1 MAFEKDTITACA
13 TPPGVSALALIR
25 LSGPQAPTITQK
37 LTGQTL
43 VPRNPLPLRLQLE
56 NQDLDETV
64 VTFWPNPKSYT
75 GEDLVEISCHGN
87 PLIVETLLQ
96 TICKLGARMARP
108 GEFTERAFLHGRIDL
123 TRAEAVLD
131 VLHARTERALLAAQR
146 ALAGK
151 LSDRLMADR
160 ERLLNLLA
168 RIEAWI
174 DFPDEDI
181 QPEVG
186 DGFRSEV
193 STLLKSSAQLLST
206 APLGQRLRSGYR
218 LVLAGPPNVGKSSLL
233 NTLLG
238 NNRAIVSPI
247 PGTTRDTV
255 EESIVIA
262 GFPVRLIDT
271 AGLRPSADP
280 VELEGMDRTRTAM
293 DSADL
298 VLALIDRTQLMDP
311 CQKEWERL
319 GNKVLKVLTKADLSQ
334 VSKEDGLLVSSQT
347 GAGLDELRKTITHRL
362 TGNVTAPGSD
372 EIAINARHED
382 ALRRA
387 SESFAA
393 ALSSLNTKAAPE
405 LVASDLRQAL
415 QALESILGVGTSE
428 DVLDRLFAQFCIGK

>member
-13 TPPGVSALALIR
+13 TPPGVSALAIIR
-25 LSGPQAPTITQK
+25 LSGPHALAIAQK
-37 LTGQTL
+37 LGDRNL
-43 VPRNPLPLRLQLE
+43 PPRKPLAVRLQLQK
-56 NQDLDETV
+56 QDLDEAV

-96 TICKLGARMARP
+96 TLCKLGARMARP
-108 GEFTERAFLHGRIDL
+108 GEFTERAFLSGRIDL

-131 VLHARTERALLAAQR
+131 VLHARSERALLAAQR

-151 LSDRLMADR
+151 LSNHLMADR

-186 DGFRSEV
+186 DGFQSEV
-193 STLLKSSAQLLST
+193 SALLKSSAQLLST
-206 APLGQRLRSGYR
+206 APLGHRLRSGYR

-238 NNRAIVSPI
+238 NNRAIVSST

-255 EESIVIA
+255 EESIVLA

-271 AGLRPSADP
+271 AGLRPSTDP
-280 VELEGMDRTRTAM
+280 VELEGMARTRTAM
-293 DSADL
+293 VSADL
-298 VLALIDRTQLMDP
+298 VLALIDRTQLVDP
-311 CQKEWERL
+311 CRQEWERL
-319 GNKVLKVLTKADLSQ
+319 GNKVLKVLTKGDLPQ

-347 GAGLDELRKTITHRL
+347 GTGLDELRRTITHRL
-362 TGNVTAPGSD
+362 TENVTASGSD

-387 SESFAA
+387 SEALAA
-393 ALSSLNTKAAPE
+393 ALSSLNAKAAPE
-405 LVASDLRQAL
+405 LVASDLHQAL

>member
-13 TPPGVSALALIR
+13 TPPGVSALAIIR
-25 LSGPQAPTITQK
+25 LSGPHALAIAQK
-37 LTGQTL
+37 LGDRDL
-43 VPRNPLPLRLQLE
+43 PPRKPLAVRLQLQK
-56 NQDLDETV
+56 QDLDEAV

-96 TICKLGARMARP
+96 TLCKLGARMARP
-108 GEFTERAFLHGRIDL
+108 GEFTERAFLSGRIDL

-131 VLHARTERALLAAQR
+131 VLHARSERALLAAQR

-151 LSDRLMADR
+151 LSNHLMADR

-186 DGFRSEV
+186 DGFQSEV
-193 STLLKSSAQLLST
+193 SALLKSSAQLLST
-206 APLGQRLRSGYR
+206 APLGHRLRSGYR

-238 NNRAIVSPI
+238 NNRAIVSST

-255 EESIVIA
+255 EESIVLA

-271 AGLRPSADP
+271 AGLRPSTDP
-280 VELEGMDRTRTAM
+280 VELEGMARTRTAM
-293 DSADL
+293 VSADL
-298 VLALIDRTQLMDP
+298 VLALIDRTQLVDP
-311 CQKEWERL
+311 CRQEWERL
-319 GNKVLKVLTKADLSQ
+319 GNKVLKVLTKGDLPQ

-347 GAGLDELRKTITHRL
+347 GTGLDELRRTITHRL
-362 TGNVTAPGSD
+362 TENVTAPGSD

-387 SESFAA
+387 SEALAA
-393 ALSSLNTKAAPE
+393 ALSSLNAKAVPE

>member
-1 MAFEKDTITACA
+1 VAFEKDTITACA
-13 TPPGVSALALIR
+13 TPPGVSALAIIR
-25 LSGPQAPTITQK
+25 LSGPHALAIAQK
-37 LTGQTL
+37 LGDRDL
-43 VPRNPLPLRLQLE
+43 PPRKPLAVRLQLQK
-56 NQDLDETV
+56 QDLDEAV

-96 TICKLGARMARP
+96 TLCKLGARMARP
-108 GEFTERAFLHGRIDL
+108 GEFTERAFLSGRIDL

-131 VLHARTERALLAAQR
+131 VLHARSERALLAAQR

-151 LSDRLMADR
+151 LSNHLMADR

-186 DGFRSEV
+186 DGFQSEV
-193 STLLKSSAQLLST
+193 SALLKSSAQLLST
-206 APLGQRLRSGYR
+206 APLGHRLRSGYR

-238 NNRAIVSPI
+238 NNRAIVSST

-255 EESIVIA
+255 EESIVLA

-271 AGLRPSADP
+271 AGLRPSTDP
-280 VELEGMDRTRTAM
+280 VELEGMARTRTAM
-293 DSADL
+293 VSADL
-298 VLALIDRTQLMDP
+298 VLALIDRTQLVDP
-311 CQKEWERL
+311 CRQEWERL
-319 GNKVLKVLTKADLSQ
+319 GNKVLKVLTKGDLPQ

-347 GAGLDELRKTITHRL
+347 GTGLDELRRTITHRL
-362 TGNVTAPGSD
+362 TENVTAPGSD

-387 SESFAA
+387 SEALAA
-393 ALSSLNTKAAPE
+393 ALSSLNAKAAPE

>member
-25 LSGPQAPTITQK
+25 LSGPQALAIAEK
-37 LTGQTL
+37 LTGQAIA
-43 VPRNPLPLRLQLE
+43 PRNPLPLRLQFE

-75 GEDLVEISCHGN
+75 GEDLLEISCHGN

-96 TICKLGARMARP
+96 AICKLGARIARP

-151 LSDRLMADR
+151 LSEHLMSDR

-193 STLLKSSAQLLST
+193 STLLKSSTQLLST
-206 APLGQRLRSGYR
+206 APLGHRLRSGYR

-233 NTLLG
+233 NSLLG
-238 NNRAIVSPI
+238 NNRAIVSST

-255 EESIVIA
+255 EESIVLA

-271 AGLRPSADP
+271 AGLRPSTDP
-280 VELEGMDRTRTAM
+280 VELEGMARTRTAM

-298 VLALIDRTQLMDP
+298 VLALIDRTQLVDP
-311 CQKEWERL
+311 CRNEWERL
-319 GNKVLKVLTKADLSQ
+319 GNKVLKVLTKADLSE

-347 GAGLDELRKTITHRL
+347 GAGLDELRKAITHRL
-362 TGNVTAPGSD
+362 TGNATVPGSD

-387 SESFAA
+387 SDAFSS
-393 ALSSLNTKAAPE
+393 ALSSLDTKTAPE

>member
-13 TPPGVSALALIR
+13 TPPGVSALAIIR
-25 LSGPQAPTITQK
+25 LSGPHALAIAQK
-37 LTGQTL
+37 LGDRDL
-43 VPRNPLPLRLQLE
+43 PPRKPLAVRLQLQK
-56 NQDLDETV
+56 QDLDEAV

-96 TICKLGARMARP
+96 TLCKLGARMARP
-108 GEFTERAFLHGRIDL
+108 GEFTERAFLSGRIDL

-131 VLHARTERALLAAQR
+131 VLHARSERALLAAQR

-151 LSDRLMADR
+151 LSNHLMADR

-186 DGFRSEV
+186 DGFQSEV
-193 STLLKSSAQLLST
+193 SALLKSSAQLLST
-206 APLGQRLRSGYR
+206 APLGHRLRSGYR

-238 NNRAIVSPI
+238 NNRAIVSST

-255 EESIVIA
+255 EESIVLA

-271 AGLRPSADP
+271 AGLRPSTDP
-280 VELEGMDRTRTAM
+280 VELEGMARTRTAM
-293 DSADL
+293 VSADL
-298 VLALIDRTQLMDP
+298 VLALIDRTQLVDP
-311 CQKEWERL
+311 CRQEWERL
-319 GNKVLKVLTKADLSQ
+319 GNKVLKVLTKGDLPQ

-347 GAGLDELRKTITHRL
+347 GTGLDELRRTITHRL
-362 TGNVTAPGSD
+362 TENVTAPGSD

-387 SESFAA
+387 SEAFAT
-393 ALSSLNTKAAPE
+393 ALSSLNAKAAPE
-405 LVASDLRQAL
+405 LVAADLRQAL

>member
-1 MAFEKDTITACA
+1 VAFEKDTITACA

-25 LSGPQAPTITQK
+25 LSGPQALTITQK

-43 VPRNPLPLRLQLE
+43 VPRNPLPLRLKLE

-75 GEDLVEISCHGN
+75 GEDLVEVSCHGN

-96 TICKLGARMARP
+96 AICKLGARMARP

-131 VLHARTERALLAAQR
+131 ILHARSERALLAAQR

-151 LSDRLMADR
+151 LSERLMADR

-193 STLLKSSAQLLST
+193 SDLLKSAAQLLST
-206 APLGQRLRSGYR
+206 APLGHRLRSGYR

-238 NNRAIVSPI
+238 NNRAIVSPT

-255 EESIVIA
+255 EESIVLA

-271 AGLRPSADP
+271 AGLRPSTDP
-280 VELEGMDRTRTAM
+280 VELEGMARTRTAM

-298 VLALIDRTQLMDP
+298 VLALIDRTQLVDP
-311 CQKEWERL
+311 CRQEWDRL
-319 GNKVLKVLTKADLSQ
+319 GDKFLKVLTKADRPQ

-387 SESFAA
+387 SEAFAN
-393 ALSSLNTKAAPE
+393 ALASLSAKSAPE
-405 LVASDLRQAL
+405 LVAADLRQAL

>member
-25 LSGPQAPTITQK
+25 LSGPQALAIAEK
-37 LTGQTL
+37 LTGQTIA
-43 VPRNPLPLRLQLE
+43 PRNPLPLRLQFE

-75 GEDLVEISCHGN
+75 GEDLLEISCHGN

-96 TICKLGARMARP
+96 AICKLGARMARP

-151 LSDRLMADR
+151 LSEHLMSDR

-193 STLLKSSAQLLST
+193 STLLKSSTQLLST
-206 APLGQRLRSGYR
+206 APLGHRLRSGYR

-233 NTLLG
+233 NSLLG
-238 NNRAIVSPI
+238 NNRAIVSST

-255 EESIVIA
+255 EESIVLA

-271 AGLRPSADP
+271 AGLRPSTDP
-280 VELEGMDRTRTAM
+280 VELEGMARTRTAM
-293 DSADL
+293 DTADL
-298 VLALIDRTQLMDP
+298 VLALIDRTQLVDP
-311 CQKEWERL
+311 CRNEWERL
-319 GNKVLKVLTKADLSQ
+319 GNKVLKVLTKADLSE

-347 GAGLDELRKTITHRL
+347 GAGLDELRKAITHRL
-362 TGNVTAPGSD
+362 TGNATVPGSD

-387 SESFAA
+387 SDAFSS

>member
-13 TPPGVSALALIR
+13 TPPGVSALAIIR
-25 LSGPQAPTITQK
+25 LSGPHALAIAQK
-37 LTGQTL
+37 LGDRDL
-43 VPRNPLPLRLQLE
+43 PPRKPLAVRLQLQK
-56 NQDLDETV
+56 QDLDEAV

-96 TICKLGARMARP
+96 TLCKLGARMARP
-108 GEFTERAFLHGRIDL
+108 GEFTERAFLSGRIDL

-131 VLHARTERALLAAQR
+131 VLHARSERALLAAQR

-151 LSDRLMADR
+151 LSNHLMADR

-186 DGFRSEV
+186 DGFQSEV
-193 STLLKSSAQLLST
+193 SALLKSSAQLLST
-206 APLGQRLRSGYR
+206 APLGHRLRSGYR

-238 NNRAIVSPI
+238 NNRAIVSST

-255 EESIVIA
+255 EESIVLA

-271 AGLRPSADP
+271 AGLRPSTDP
-280 VELEGMDRTRTAM
+280 VELEGMARTRTAM
-293 DSADL
+293 VSADL
-298 VLALIDRTQLMDP
+298 VLALIDRTQLVDP
-311 CQKEWERL
+311 CRQEWERL
-319 GNKVLKVLTKADLSQ
+319 GNKVLKVLTKGDLPQ

-347 GAGLDELRKTITHRL
+347 GTGLDELRRTITHRL
-362 TGNVTAPGSD
+362 TENVTAPGSD

-387 SESFAA
+387 SEALAA
-393 ALSSLNTKAAPE
+393 ALSSLNAKAAPE

>member
-13 TPPGVSALALIR
+13 TPPGVSALAIIR
-25 LSGPQAPTITQK
+25 LSGPHALAIAQK
-37 LTGQTL
+37 LGGRDL
-43 VPRNPLPLRLQLE
+43 PPRKPLTVHLQLQ
-56 NQDLDETV
+56 NQDLDEAV

-96 TICKLGARMARP
+96 TLCKLGARMARP
-108 GEFTERAFLHGRIDL
+108 GEFTERAFLSGRIDL

-131 VLHARTERALLAAQR
+131 VLHARSERALLAAQR

-151 LSDRLMADR
+151 LGNHLMADR

-186 DGFRSEV
+186 DGFQSEV
-193 STLLKSSAQLLST
+193 STLLKSSTQLLST
-206 APLGQRLRSGYR
+206 GPLGHRLRSGYR

-238 NNRAIVSPI
+238 NNRAIVSPT

-255 EESIVIA
+255 EESIVLA

-271 AGLRPSADP
+271 AGLRPSTDP
-280 VELEGMDRTRTAM
+280 VELEGMARTRTAM

-298 VLALIDRTQLMDP
+298 VLALIDRTQLVDP
-311 CQKEWERL
+311 CRQEWERL
-319 GNKVLKVLTKADLSQ
+319 GNKVLKVLTKGDLPQ

-347 GAGLDELRKTITHRL
+347 GTGLDELRRTITQRL
-362 TGNVTAPGSD
+362 TENVTAPGSD

-387 SESFAA
+387 SEALAA
-393 ALSSLNTKAAPE
+393 ALSSLNAKAAPE